1 MSWQHRLPH
10 GISGFRQTSRGF
22 EASVSIPADEEGF
35 FGRRCPDCE
44 RFFKM
49 RVDQWEMLPDGAI
62 VTCPY
67 CGHQPEDVN
76 DFMTPQQN
84 QRVQWAAETL
94 AEQYVHQRLQEV
106 VRGFGTRRLRPGE
119 SGIEVRVSHDPPPP
133 VRSLPAYAEKQV
145 RRTITCAKCE
155 TVYAVYGASAFCPAC
170 GPRAA
175 ADTVLESI
183 ERGRRSL
190 ALEDALPDDLR
201 EEARADGVFDKTA
214 EDVVKEVV
222 TLFEVFARD
231 QFVTRVTGHEEI
243 LKHRGRGVFQRLDDV
258 EALFTEH
265 VGAPI
270 SAHVSEA
277 VWSRLQVVFQQRHVL
292 VHRQGIVDE
301 QYIQRVPH
309 ARQQV
314 GQRLVLSRRDAEQ
327 ALDALEAIVRDVAP
341 TTEEQIERI

>member
-10 GISGFRQTSRGF
+10 GISGFRQTGRGF

-49 RVDQWEMLPDGAI
+49 RVDQWEMLPDDAI

-67 CGHQPEDVN
+67 CGRQPEDVN

-84 QRVQWAAETL
+84 QRVQAAAEAL
-94 AEQYVHQRLQEV
+94 AEQYVHRRLQKAFS
-106 VRGFGTRRLRPGE
+106 GLDTRKLRPGE

-145 RRTITCAKCE
+145 RRTITCANCE
-155 TVYAVYGASAFCPAC
+155 TVCAVYGATAFCPAC

-183 ERGRRSL
+183 GRGRRSL

-201 EEARADGVFDKTA
+201 EEARGDGVFDKA
-214 EDVVKEVV
+214 AADAVKEVV
-222 TLFEVFARD
+222 TLFEVFAREL
-231 QFVTRVTGHEEI
+231 FETRVSGYEDI

-258 EALFTEH
+258 DALFIEH

-270 SAHVSEA
+270 SAHVPEA
-277 VWSRLQVVFQQRHVL
+277 AWSRLRVVFQQRHVL

-301 QYIQRVPH
+301 QYVRRVPH

-327 ALDALEAIVRDVAP
+327 ALDALEETVRGVAP
-341 TTEEQIERI
+341 ATEASGN

>member
-10 GISGFRQTSRGF
+10 GISGFRQTGHGF

-35 FGRRCPDCE
+35 FGRRCPDCL

-49 RVDQWEMLPDGAI
+49 LVDQWEMLPDGAT

-76 DFMTPQQN
+76 DFMTPLQN
-84 QRVQWAAETL
+84 QRIQSAAEAL
-94 AEQYVHQRLQEV
+94 AEQYVHQRLQNIFS
-106 VRGFGTRRLRPGE
+106 GLGGRRLCPGE
-119 SGIEVRVSHDPPPP
+119 SGIEIRVSHDPPPP
-133 VRSLPAYAEKQV
+133 ARSLPAYEEGQV
-145 RRTITCAKCE
+145 RRTITCVKCE
-155 TVYAVYGASAFCPAC
+155 SVYAVYGATAFCPAC
-170 GPRAA
+170 GPRGA

-201 EEARADGVFDKTA
+201 EEARAAGVFDKTA
-214 EDVVKEVV
+214 ADAVKEVV

-231 QFVTRVTGHEEI
+231 QFATREPRHEEI
-243 LKHRGRGVFQRLDDV
+243 LRHRGRGVFQRLDDV

-265 VGAPI
+265 VGDSI
-270 SAHVSEA
+270 SAHVPEA

-292 VHRQGIVDE
+292 VHRQGIIDE
-301 QYIQRVPH
+301 QYVQRVRH

-314 GQRLVLSRRDAEQ
+314 GQRLVLTRHDVEK
-327 ALDALEAIVRDVAP
+327 ALDALEAVVRSLAP
-341 TTEEQIERI
+341 ATEASRN

>member
-1 MSWQHRLPH
+1 MGWQHRLPH
-10 GISGFRQTSRGF
+10 GISGVRQTGRGF

-49 RVDQWEMLPDGAI
+49 RVDQWEMLPDRAI

-67 CGHQPEDVN
+67 CGHQPEDVS
-76 DFMTPQQN
+76 DFITPQQN
-84 QRVQWAAETL
+84 QRVESAVEAL
-94 AEQYVHQRLQEV
+94 AEQYMHQRLREV
-106 VRGFGTRRLRPGE
+106 FSGFDTRGLRPGG

-133 VRSLPAYAEKQV
+133 VRSLPEYVEKQV

-155 TVYAVYGASAFCPAC
+155 TVCAVYGATAFCPVC

-201 EEARADGVFDKTA
+201 EEARGVGVFDKA
-214 EDVVKEVV
+214 AADAVKEVV
-222 TLFEVFARD
+222 ALFEVFARE
-231 QFVTRVTGHEEI
+231 QYVTRVPGHEEI

-258 EALFTEH
+258 ETLFTGH

-270 SAHVSEA
+270 SAHVPEA
-277 VWSRLQVVFQQRHVL
+277 AWSRLQVVFQQRHVL

-301 QYIQRVPH
+301 QYVQRVPY
-309 ARQQV
+309 ARQRV
-314 GQRLVLSRRDAEQ
+314 GQRLVLSRRDAER
-327 ALDALEAIVRDVAP
+327 ALDALEAVVRGVALA
-341 TTEEQIERI
+341 TETSRN